1 MNRKK
6 KTLLLSGCSLFLL
19 FLFAWFSVGDTNARY
34 LSRFSGELSFSAKPL
49 PTVLIDE
56 QPHSTASYVLKTSA
70 DSWSPSAGEK
80 IFSFDLSLE
89 DPGSEETF
97 RVRVFVEGENS
108 SQLQMALTLG
118 DQRYNDSQGDYLG
131 EKTPFYAQYQ
141 TIGWYYCFMENSKEV
156 SCLLDSQSSKKTVT
170 ISLYNVDEIP
180 PIWVCIDRISA

>member
-1 MNRKK
+1 MNRRK

-19 FLFAWFSVGDTNARY
+19 FIFAWFSVGDTNARY
-34 LSRFSGELSFSAKPL
+34 LSRFSGELSFSARPR
-49 PTVLIDE
+49 PTVFINE
-56 QPHSTASYVLKTSA
+56 QILLDHSYVWKPSA
-70 DSWSPSAGEK
+70 DSWSTSAGEK

-89 DPGSEETF
+89 DPSSEETF
-97 RVRVFVEGENS
+97 RVRVFVEEENS
-108 SQLQMALTLG
+108 SRLQMALTLG
-118 DQRYNDSQGDYLG
+118 NQRYNDSQVDYLG

-170 ISLYNVDEIP
+170 ISLWNVDEIP